1 MAAVFK
7 AITLAIGMI
16 FIAGCQPFVRTHI
29 TTYHDSSAT
38 PLKGDIVIRA
48 PKNFAGSTLEFSF
61 YKKKLA
67 QHFKTM
73 GLNPVDSED
82 APFVAVLNYGV
93 TRQEKE
99 SSNTKFLM
107 GGSYGFSRRSG
118 TTIVIANDDSGEF
131 ENVRQI
137 SLTILRNQ
145 KNELAQFQSAEAQS
159 SETQSSEPQEVL
171 NISAISTGS
180 CGHLSVVVDEML
192 DAIFQQLYRPDGSI
206 KKVKVKGSSRCP

>member
-137 SLTILRNQ
+137 SLSILRNQ
-145 KNELAQFQSAEAQS
+145 KNELAQTQS